1 MNTNNNG
8 EKFAKIRDIQKE
20 FQRVVDFPVDSI
32 SAADRDEMSEKYL
45 FKAIEE
51 IVELRKEFPSVMN
64 PWSRT
69 QREIENLDDIKA
81 EFADV
86 YLFLM
91 NFLNVWKITDDE
103 ILDAIMAKQEKNFLH
118 IKTKKMGVLN
128 SEISK
133 VPGAQVQGGTGA
145 LNPVE
150 IYVAKTPDRMFEYL
164 HSGKHAEDTTKNYY
178 TTLIK
183 QHDTAE
189 GNEVSEKFWQ
199 EFLDRELEILQ
210 LHNTNA
216 TIINV

>member
-8 EKFAKIRDIQKE
+8 EKFAAIRAVQKE
-20 FQRVVDFPVDSI
+20 FQRMVDFPVDSM

-69 QREIENLDDIKA
+69 QRQIENLDDIKA

-91 NFLNVWKITDDE
+91 NFLNVWKISDDE

-118 IKTKKMGVLN
+118 IKTKKMNILN
-128 SEISK
+128 SELGKI
-133 VPGAQVQGGTGA
+133 PGGNVQPGSGSLLPDT
-145 LNPVE
+145 
-150 IYVAKTPDRMFEYL
+150 IFIAKTPDDMFEYCQQE
-164 HSGKHAEDTTKNYY
+164 KVNEDGNINYY
-178 TTLIK
+178 TTLVK
-183 QHDTAE
+183 QHGITEVDETATA
-189 GNEVSEKFWQ
+189 FWQ
-199 EFLDRELEILQ
+199 EFLDRELEILKT
-210 LHNTNA
+210 HNPDVLITY
-216 TIINV
+216 V